1 MLNGHYKMNTLGL
14 YQIFNNEEAAFNIAI
29 QNKMIYN
36 EMICENCNCSMSLI
50 TDRSKKF
57 NMVWKCRI
65 CRKKISILKY
75 SIFSCSHYK
84 INNILH
90 LLYCW
95 SHQFSGKQTTF
106 ETNIPEKYVSSYNIQ
121 FRYACLEYLMNIQK
135 QIGGNGKIVEI
146 DETLMCRRKYHKG
159 RLLNQV
165 WIFGGICID
174 DKEIFAVIVP
184 DRKTETLEK
193 EILEHIAPGSII
205 ISDSW
210 NSYNNIENLNNGYH
224 HLTVNHSENFVDPDT
239 GADTQEIE
247 RLWRE
252 MKMCNKKS
260 NGINRCHVYSH
271 IGEFIWRR
279 NEIIYGKDPFLSA
292 IELMAN
298 TVFFSPLEDN
308 E

>member
-1 MLNGHYKMNTLGL
+1 M
-14 YQIFNNEEAAFNIAI
+14 
-29 QNKMIYN
+29 
-36 EMICENCNCSMSLI
+36 
-50 TDRSKKF
+50 R
-57 NMVWKCRI
+57 VP
-65 CRKKISILKY
+65 
-75 SIFSCSHYK
+75 
-84 INNILH
+84 
-90 LLYCW
+90 
-95 SHQFSGKQTTF
+95 TF

-279 NEIIYGKDPFLSA
+279 NEIINGKDPFLSA